1 MMCVLE
7 HNDFVNCLFSALCSV
22 NLQHEHLSSAGASC
36 GYVYWY
42 HLGGFESLNWYCV
55 INLQSSYLAFVMF
68 GYIFVKH
75 CCFLPVLLVWNS
87 ILLMFADVRNHPVL
101 IHCKRGK
108 VCWRNLCL
116 GNFIHV
122 VKGNLLSSQILIV
135 CVRYGLSLIHFF
147 FHTLIRLWMC
157 KLQHRTGCLV
167 GCLRKLQNWCLSSVT
182 EEYQRYAGA
191 KSRLNDMK
199 FLEAYDIL
207 SMRQSLY
214 SIIYRYQGY
223 GSSKRRL
230 LYREENVH
238 NKARL
243 TST

>member
-1 MMCVLE
+1 MWE
-7 HNDFVNCLFSALCSV
+7 IILFSSIA
-22 NLQHEHLSSAGASC
+22 NGER
-36 GYVYWY
+36 YV
-42 HLGGFESLNWYCV
+42 GE
-55 INLQSSYLAFVMF
+55 
-68 GYIFVKH
+68 IFVLVTSYMSSRGTHYHPKF
-75 CCFLPVLLVWNS
+75 FLS
-87 ILLMFADVRNHPVL
+87 
-101 IHCKRGK
+101 
-108 VCWRNLCL
+108 
-116 GNFIHV
+116 
-122 VKGNLLSSQILIV
+122 
-135 CVRYGLSLIHFF
+135 YGLSLIHFF

-207 SMRQSLY
+207 SMKQSLY